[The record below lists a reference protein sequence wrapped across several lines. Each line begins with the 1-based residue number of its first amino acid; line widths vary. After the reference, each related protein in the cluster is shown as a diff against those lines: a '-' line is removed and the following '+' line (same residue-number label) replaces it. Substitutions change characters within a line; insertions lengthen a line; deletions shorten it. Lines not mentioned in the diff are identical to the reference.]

1 MGILFVSSP
10 GIRMKKLLLSGLV
23 IGFFL
28 VYGLH
33 QQEEAQNAQIL
44 PPQPQIPTSPPAT
57 PAPSQA
63 SSGNA
68 PTATPAPAASASN
81 PPASGQYKNGTY
93 TGSAADAFYGYIQ
106 VQAVISGGRITDVV
120 FLQYPSDR
128 STSISINTQAMP
140 YLKQEALAAQSAQ
153 VDIVSGATDSSMA
166 FQQSLASAL
175 SQAH

>member
-1 MGILFVSSP
+1 
-10 GIRMKKLLLSGLV
+10 MKKLLLSGLV
-23 IGFFL
+23 IGLFL

-33 QQEEAQNAQIL
+33 QQDEAQNAQVL
-44 PPQPQIPTSPPAT
+44 PPQSQIPSAPPST

-63 SSGNA
+63 SGNV
-68 PTATPAPAASASN
+68 PTATPMPSSSSGN
-81 PPASGQYKNGTY
+81 SSGQYKNGTY

-106 VQAVISGGRITDVV
+106 VQAVISGGRISDVI
-120 FLQYPSDR
+120 FLQYPNDR

-140 YLKQEALAAQSAQ
+140 YLKQEALAVQSAH